1 MDRRGLLVWPA
12 AQAFLGSVGET
23 TLILGDAI
31 RGLFRRPFEAKE
43 TLDQMSFVGLSSVP
57 IVSMTGFFS
66 GAVLSLYLSKFL
78 TQYGATPFIGGTVG
92 LTVTR
97 EVGPVL
103 AGIMVAARCGSA
115 MAAQLGTMKVTEQI
129 DALKMLSVNPSNY
142 LVVPRILAG
151 VIMLPMLALVCM
163 WSGIVGGLLIAYS
176 EGVPI
181 ATFLQSLQQFLK
193 PEDFLKGMIKGPFF
207 GLIVALVACQQGL
220 RTDNGAVGVG
230 KATTNTVVISMVLIY
245 ISNFLLAQL
254 LFR

>member
-1 MDRRGLLVWPA
+1 
-12 AQAFLGSVGET
+12 
-23 TLILGDAI
+23 
-31 RGLFRRPFEAKE
+31 
-43 TLDQMSFVGLSSVP
+43 
-57 IVSMTGFFS
+57 
-66 GAVLSLYLSKFL
+66 
-78 TQYGATPFIGGTVG
+78 
-92 LTVTR
+92 
-97 EVGPVL
+97 
-103 AGIMVAARCGSA
+103 
-115 MAAQLGTMKVTEQI
+115 
-129 DALKMLSVNPSNY
+129 MLSVNPSNY

-193 PEDFLKGMIKGPFF
+193 PEDFLKGMVKGPFF

-220 RTDNGAVGVG
+220 RTGNGAVGVG